1 MELGTTERGDDMN
14 PTGIEYGQVAWN
26 PVTGC
31 SKVSE
36 ACINCWAERMSKR
49 LAGRCGYS
57 KDNPFKVTMHPE
69 RLEEPLKWRKPR
81 TVLVSFMGDLFHEDV
96 DVKTLATVFGIMAAC
111 PHHTFMV
118 LTKRP
123 ADMARF
129 FEELT
134 TRANGKSMMEVFLGD
149 DTNWR
154 CRHILRA
161 AALRATGN
169 GRVATQD
176 LEGWPIPNIW
186 LGVTAENQARADERI
201 PILLQI
207 PAAKRFVSIEPMLGA
222 VDLTKISLGP
232 NGHGLTF
239 YHNSLNGWSTGY
251 NAETHKQKVSRN
263 DQFSRLDWVICGGET
278 GPGARPM
285 HPDWVRSLSDQ
296 CIAAVVPFW
305 FKQWGEYC
313 APSQMPPET
322 YRVWDYHHG
331 SENCWKD
338 DDPSPWKVGKK
349 KAGRLLDDQEW
360 QQMPEVNS

>member
-1 MELGTTERGDDMN
+1 VELGTTERGDDMN

-186 LGVTAENQARADERI
+186 LGRNRR
-201 PILLQI
+201 
-207 PAAKRFVSIEPMLGA
+207 EP
-222 VDLTKISLGP
+222 
-232 NGHGLTF
+232 
-239 YHNSLNGWSTGY
+239 
-251 NAETHKQKVSRN
+251 
-263 DQFSRLDWVICGGET
+263 
-278 GPGARPM
+278 
-285 HPDWVRSLSDQ
+285 
-296 CIAAVVPFW
+296 
-305 FKQWGEYC
+305 
-313 APSQMPPET
+313 
-322 YRVWDYHHG
+322 G
-331 SENCWKD
+331 S
-338 DDPSPWKVGKK
+338 G
-349 KAGRLLDDQEW
+349 
-360 QQMPEVNS
+360 